1 MNGNLETNVGSPFGH
16 VGNPELGGCVCV
28 SQGDQIS
35 VCQDNPGESV
45 LIPWIVNKSPAKMI
59 TQCN

>member
-28 SQGDQIS
+28 NQGDQIS
-35 VCQDNPGESV
+35 VRQDNPGESY
-45 LIPWIVNKSPAKMI
+45 
-59 TQCN
+59 